1 MVPNRETLW
10 TCTSAA
16 RIVTSA
22 TTVDF
27 CHIIHRAT
35 GLAGIVLADSKF
47 RRKGSV
53 MRPLRRIVLGSLAA
67 LLLTGSTPTL
77 TPAADAEPQ
86 RMLLQ
91 DYKLF
96 EPAGLFP
103 QLLLMG
109 FS

>member
-1 MVPNRETLW
+1 
-10 TCTSAA
+10 
-16 RIVTSA
+16 
-22 TTVDF
+22 
-27 CHIIHRAT
+27 
-35 GLAGIVLADSKF
+35 
-47 RRKGSV
+47 